1 MDFFMN
7 IYASGHYHRKGK
19 PGVTDYHGGD
29 LYATEAQARY
39 DAEPEKGYVFTVK
52 LYIPA
57 AAAKALNIR
66 ANGPES
72 VPVPLSLTRSKRAV
86 ERQRALED
94 FYKVP
99 VTAASYKPAHGG
111 YPSARPTPG
120 TGYL

>member
-29 LYATEAQARY
+29 LYATEEQARY
-39 DAEPEKGYVFTVK
+39 DAQPEKGYVFTAK
-52 LYIPA
+52 LDIPA
-57 AAAKALNIR
+57 SVAEALNIR

-72 VPVPLSLTRSKRAV
+72 VPVPISLTRN
-86 ERQRALED
+86 
-94 FYKVP
+94 KVKVSP
-99 VTAASYKPAHGG
+99 ILAAAYKPAHGG